1 MVAPPTLILVHR
13 DERGHHVAMPFVR
26 EDGSLTGLC
35 SEIADYLAGMDLA
48 DAFWGAISADRLG
61 VILDQRLTIR
71 ELNEIVVRQQ
81 VVIQRPK
88 EAMPAGVA

>member
-1 MVAPPTLILVHR
+1 VTVPPTLILVHR

-48 DAFWGAISADRLG
+48 DAFWGAIAADRLR
-61 VILDQRLTIR
+61 VILEQRETIR
-71 ELNEIVVRQQ
+71 ELNAIAVRQQ
-81 VVIQRPK
+81 AIIAQFK
-88 EAMPAGVA
+88 SAMPEVFA